1 MSRGDLHMQHV
12 RNPMRQLIISFG
24 TVAALCLLAGVAG
37 IVIGG
42 DQGLFAAI
50 VGFAFGVIL
59 APIVLY
65 MWVLGNR
72 QVKEAEAL
80 RSGEGLLARWTFGP
94 GEWQQFTAAEYG
106 RGLRKSLINALIG
119 FGAGGVGV
127 AGGMDFTADGI
138 LYGLLAGAG
147 LGAFLGAV
155 SYADAKVTYRTNSAV
170 VGEVYV
176 GATSAFVGGTI
187 HSWKGATLE
196 GVNFLAGTPCRVQF
210 AYRHGSGDSSAHGSV
225 EIPVPAGKE
234 AEAQALVE
242 NFYAAS

>member
-1 MSRGDLHMQHV
+1 MQQV

-24 TVAALCLLAGVAG
+24 TVAALCLIAGVAG
-37 IVIGG
+37 LFIGG
-42 DQGLFAAI
+42 EQGLFTAI
-50 VGFAFGVIL
+50 VGLAFGVIL

-72 QVKEAEAL
+72 QVKEAVAL
-80 RSGEGLLARWTFGP
+80 RSGEGLLARWTFGA
-94 GEWQQFTAAEYG
+94 GEWQQFTAAEYR
-106 RGLRKSLINALIG
+106 RGIRKAMINALIG
-119 FGAGGVGV
+119 FGAALVGV
-127 AGGMDFTADGI
+127 AGGMDLTPEAI
-138 LYGLLAGAG
+138 IYGVLAGVG

-155 SYADAKVTYRTNSAV
+155 SYADAKATYQSNNAV
-170 VGEVYV
+170 AGEVYI

-196 GVNFLAGTPCRVQF
+196 GVNFLEGTPCRVQF

-225 EIPVPAGKE
+225 EIPVPAGRE

-242 NFYAAS
+242 SFYAAG